1 VKPLSSSTPDEKP
14 SDSIQLLGKYQKGY
28 NSSEQ
33 VPKKSKGEK
42 SSKAAQQYN
51 IIVNQLSSLLEQIK
65 SASRSPSC
73 KASSSGSSSLSS
85 SPKGGG
91 SPGGSPVGLDAS
103 NRSLLSNKDEEK
115 DPYRIEKKLMC
126 VKGYDSIKHASILKN
141 AAEYRGFK
149 IQVVSTICKIYKG
162 NKIPLVAWIQKC
174 NSAKDPFEFASVGN
188 YPVLDRTL
196 GHKGSDKRMA
206 NNLPAVCCYGSSW
219 TNTTSTRIVVQAL
232 ANITSKV

>member
-1 VKPLSSSTPDEKP
+1 MKPLSSSTPDEKP

-51 IIVNQLSSLLEQIK
+51 IIVNQLLSLLEQIK

-126 VKGYDSIKHASILKN
+126 VKGYDSIECS
-141 AAEYRGFK
+141 
-149 IQVVSTICKIYKG
+149 
-162 NKIPLVAWIQKC
+162 
-174 NSAKDPFEFASVGN
+174 
-188 YPVLDRTL
+188 
-196 GHKGSDKRMA
+196 
-206 NNLPAVCCYGSSW
+206 
-219 TNTTSTRIVVQAL
+219 
-232 ANITSKV
+232 